1 MSTAKTLERVRDYIR
16 RNSLEPR
23 ILRII
28 GEESVRNGTDKLTSR
43 QIDQIIKET
52 RMVRQRTRAARKT

>member
-1 MSTAKTLERVRDYIR
+1 MTLKQVRDYIR
-16 RNSLEPR
+16 RNSLEPE

-43 QIDQIIKET
+43 QIDQIINEA
-52 RMVRQRTRAARKT
+52 RMARKGRS